1 MIMSSINVKG
11 LKLVKAEIGA
21 EVEIEAS
28 HLFQSPDDMAD
39 VLERVSGL

>member
-1 MIMSSINVKG
+1 MSSINVKG
-11 LKLVKAEIGA
+11 LELVKAEIGV

-28 HLFQSPDDMAD
+28 HLLFQSPDDMAD